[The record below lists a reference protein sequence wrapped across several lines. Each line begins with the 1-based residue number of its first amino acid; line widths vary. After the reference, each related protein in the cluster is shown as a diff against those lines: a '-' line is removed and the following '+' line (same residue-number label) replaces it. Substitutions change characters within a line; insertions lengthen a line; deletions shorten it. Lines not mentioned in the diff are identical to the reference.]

1 MVDSIAVE
9 KYPENASWAMKRI
22 VDFID
27 AYAKQNKLKNE
38 EVKVLDWG
46 CGKGNDALW
55 LLNKGYNVFGVDIDK
70 DRIVGGNVLLEE
82 GEHGGERLSLLDHNK
97 TVFERNEFDIIY
109 SKQVLE
115 HVEDINS
122 VAEEMK
128 RLLSESGQCFHIF
141 PAHRHINERHLFMP
155 FVHWLP
161 KSGIRKLIIL
171 VYTYCGVEPKWE
183 TIKNL
188 SDSEKA
194 EHYYEYSV
202 KHTYYRSFQNI
213 KNVFEKSG
221 LKVQFNVLEHPKLQ
235 ENRLTKLLISNRLT
249 RKMSEYLLLTF
260 ISIEV
265 VGSPRDAS

>member
-1 MVDSIAVE
+1 MVDSHAIQR
-9 KYPENASWAMKRI
+9 YPENASWAMKRI

-27 AYAKQNKLKNE
+27 AYAKRNNLENKEIKI
-38 EVKVLDWG
+38 LDWG
-46 CGKGNDALW
+46 CGKGHDALW
-55 LLNKGYNVFGVDIDK
+55 LLSKGYNVFGVDIDK
-70 DRIVGGNVLLEE
+70 ERIDGGNVLLEQGGY
-82 GEHGGERLSLLDHNK
+82 GEKRLSMLDHNK
-97 TVFERNEFDIIY
+97 TEFNGSEFDIIY

-115 HVEDINS
+115 HVKDIGS

-161 KSGIRKLIIL
+161 KNGIRKLVISA
-171 VYTYCGVEPKWE
+171 YTYCGVEPKWE

-188 SDSEKA
+188 SNREKS

-213 KNVFEKSG
+213 KNIFEKSG
-221 LKVQFNVLEHPKLQ
+221 LMVRFNVLEHPKLQ
-235 ENRLTKLLISNRLT
+235 ENKFTKLLISNRLT
-249 RKMSEYLLLTF
+249 RKISEYLLLTF
-260 ISIEV
+260 VSIEV
-265 VGSPRDAS
+265 IASAGGAS